1 MGNSHGDQEL
11 PEASA
16 PIFESDIGRGELSVS
31 AKLFELLSR
40 GHRATWAVKR
50 ELVGNS
56 SDFTLSS
63 VGGLRL

>member
-1 MGNSHGDQEL
+1 MGYSHSDQKL
-11 PEASA
+11 PEAPA

-31 AKLFELLSR
+31 PKLFKLLSGGYR
-40 GHRATWAVKR
+40 GARVVKR
-50 ELVGNS
+50 ELAGDS